1 MNEIQLESM
10 LKQFFIEDI
19 GDGDISGEALFSQEE
34 RGSFTLLAK
43 ENGIFCGKLILQ
55 RGFALI
61 DPSAV
66 VHIKV
71 RDGEAVS
78 PGTIIAEVE
87 GTMQGLLKGERVILN
102 LIQRMS
108 GIATAT
114 AKAVKQTAGTHAK
127 ICDTRKTTPGLR
139 MLEKYAVKTGGGY
152 NHRRGLYDAVML
164 KDNHIAFAGGIKQA
178 VEKARAA
185 VGHTVK
191 IEVEIETK
199 QQLIEA
205 IEAGADIIMFDNRT
219 PEEIQEWLPL
229 VPDSIATE
237 ASGGISFDNIRPFA
251 ESGIEWIS
259 LGALT
264 HSIRAL
270 DVSAKVITK
279 SVKEEADHVYHGNA

>member
-1 MNEIQLESM
+1 MNGIQLESM

-19 GDGDISGEALFSQEE
+19 GEGDLSGEALFSLEE

-43 ENGIFCGKLILQ
+43 ESGIFCGKEVLQ
-55 RGFALI
+55 CGFALI
-61 DPSAV
+61 DSSSVVQVNVQDGDAV
-66 VHIKV
+66 F
-71 RDGEAVS
+71 
-78 PGTIIAEVE
+78 PGTTIAEVE

-114 AKAVKQTAGTHAK
+114 AEAVKQTAGTRAK

-139 MLEKYAVKTGGGY
+139 MLEKYAVKTGGGF

-178 VEKARAA
+178 VAKARTA

-199 QQLIEA
+199 QQLTEA
-205 IEAGADIIMFDNRT
+205 VEAGADIIMLDNRT
-219 PEEIQEWLPL
+219 PDEIKQWLPL
-229 VPDSIATE
+229 VPEGIATE
-237 ASGGISFDNIRPFA
+237 ASGGIEFDNIRPFA
-251 ESGIEWIS
+251 ESGVEWIS

-264 HSIRAL
+264 HSVRAL
-270 DVSAKVITK
+270 DISAKVLAASLKGEI
-279 SVKEEADHVYHGNA
+279 SHVYHGKA